1 MSEQDIVTIQEI
13 ITDLLKNFE
22 KLTKLANEQ
31 RIKCYMTRNS
41 EILSMHESN
50 ADDFLNKADELALL
64 AIDLK
69 STYIG

>member
-1 MSEQDIVTIQEI
+1 MENEELSIIYDIV
-13 ITDLLKNFE
+13 TDLLKHSE
-22 KLTKLANEQ
+22 TLTKLANEQ
-31 RIKCYMTRNS
+31 RKKGYMTSKS
-41 EILSMHESN
+41 EISSMYESN

>member
-1 MSEQDIVTIQEI
+1 MSEQDMLTIYEI
-13 ITDLLKNFE
+13 MEDLLKNSE

-31 RIKCYMTRNS
+31 RKKGYMTRGS
-41 EILSMHESN
+41 EIASMYESN
-50 ADDFLNKADELALL
+50 ADDFLKKADDLALL

>member
-31 RIKCYMTRNS
+31 RIKCYMTRGS
-41 EILSMHESN
+41 EIASMYESN
-50 ADDFLNKADELALL
+50 ADDFLNKADELALM

-69 STYIG
+69 SNYIE